1 MTRMAFNLAEGTVFL
16 TALIA
21 ARIGTTLAS
30 RALRVAENVTT
41 PFAQR

>member
-1 MTRMAFNLAEGTVFL
+1 MARMAFNLAESTIFL

-30 RALRVAENVTT
+30 KALEVADNVTA